1 VRCALW
7 LDEKKRKK
15 VDDFPSFASTSVLP
29 ENVGIFT
36 LSLGSVDFGSLSQQE
51 EKTFRSSVEFSGGG

>member
-15 VDDFPSFASTSVLP
+15 VDDFPPFASTSILP
-29 ENVGIFT
+29 ENFGVFT
-36 LSLGSVDFGSLSQQE
+36 LSLGSVGFGSLSQQE